1 MNDNIYRLLNGTQN
15 NEDFSDTKPLSDKEV
30 TQIMKKFHN
39 ENNHTENKKSPA
51 KKHRITA
58 VIAAAAAAVV
68 LIPTSV
74 YAYNHISAR
83 IEQTAKY
90 RNTVKIETPNE
101 ADQLSENEATY
112 MMYEI
117 GYVPEGFVW
126 DVPPYGGKYHNSET
140 EGGITPVFYRIPA
153 DGEDFEID
161 LRNSE
166 SCENYETGDKVA
178 MINYRIGYSER
189 TEDSGRI
196 FGREVWISFNDTR
209 YLLQLFV
216 TNDISQ
222 DELYKIIDSVSL
234 YPTDEKRFGEYFGW
248 LDEDNNNNNNSGSS
262 NNSYYA
268 VDLDNAN
275 VVKIGE
281 IADYPDKYSTG
292 SMNVSFTVNSAEL
305 TDSFDGINTDGCGDE
320 TDFSNYMDENGNIL
334 PNVRTWFTIGDGI
347 DTINEDIMSY
357 DMPYHILK
365 LNVTVTNNNDESKEV
380 CICPNLINI
389 DSDGM
394 PNYYETDSNAPS
406 GYEDKEIHFYDSL
419 DRIANSV
426 THGGRIA
433 LNEFFSFNTDDEH
446 MGRKN
451 YVNLAAGE
459 SADFEVCFV
468 CSDNRLENL
477 YLSFY
482 TVGNSLSQSLRDG
495 YPIVELSDL
504 KSE

>member
-1 MNDNIYRLLNGTQN
+1 MNDNIYRLLNETRN
-15 NEDFSDTKPLSDKEV
+15 NEEFSDTEPLSQEEV
-30 TQIMKKFHN
+30 TQIMKRFHN
-39 ENNHTENKKSPA
+39 DNNVDRSKKITH
-51 KKHRITA
+51 KKHRFTA
-58 VIAAAAAAVV
+58 VIAAVAAAAV

-90 RNTVKIETPNE
+90 RNTVKIETPDDAE
-101 ADQLSENEATY
+101 PLSENEATY

-117 GYVPEGFVW
+117 GYVPDGFVW

-140 EGGITPVFYRIPA
+140 DGGITPVFYRIPA

-216 TNDISQ
+216 TNDISR

-234 YPTDEKRFGEYFGW
+234 YPTDEKMFGEYFGW
-248 LDEDNNNNNNSGSS
+248 LDENTEQGAYTDDGSD
-262 NNSYYA
+262 A
-268 VDLDNAN
+268 VVPENIN
-275 VVKIGE
+275 IVKIGE
-281 IADYPDKYSTG
+281 IADYPDKHGYG
-292 SMNVSFTVNSAEL
+292 SLNFSFTVNSAEL

-320 TDFSNYMDENGNIL
+320 TDFSNYTDENGNIL
-334 PNVRTWFTIGDGI
+334 PNTRTWYTVGDGI
-347 DTINEDIMSY
+347 NTLHEDIMSY

-365 LNVTVTNNNDESKEV
+365 LNVTVTNNNDEFKEV
-380 CICPNLINI
+380 CICPNLVNFN
-389 DSDGM
+389 SNGA
-394 PNYYETDSNAPS
+394 PLYYETDSNAPS
-406 GYEDKEIHFYDSL
+406 GYEDKKINFCDSL
-419 DRIANSV
+419 ESIANSV

-433 LNEFFSFNTDDEH
+433 VNEFFSFNTDDEH
-446 MGRKN
+446 MGEKN

-468 CSDNRLENL
+468 CSDNRLEDL

-482 TVGNSLSQSLRDG
+482 TIGNGLSETLRDG
-495 YPIVELSDL
+495 YPLVDLSDI
-504 KSE
+504 KPE